1 MRSASSKTQGSPIH
15 QQGLENLTLEERA
28 ARLADLL
35 GKCQQELAEL
45 TPAAAV
51 GTATLGIAHEL
62 GNCLNSMMLQASII
76 QMQAPADLK
85 EKIAAFRNQ
94 GAQAAALLR
103 PLQRLR
109 HQGKET
115 LYPVD
120 VNAILRE
127 VLAEKNDCLAQFRVD
142 EAPDLPPL
150 LSTRAAALRLFRFL
164 RDGLLGLAA
173 SPTDVIRGETS
184 RQNGGG
190 KFALTLKVLLP
201 EPTALKDLFCSGE
214 GLFANMDEI
223 DRLAIQSLMRMLDVA
238 LHAANLEKQGLTLEL
253 TWK

>member
-1 MRSASSKTQGSPIH
+1 
-15 QQGLENLTLEERA
+15 
-28 ARLADLL
+28 
-35 GKCQQELAEL
+35 
-45 TPAAAV
+45 
-51 GTATLGIAHEL
+51 
-62 GNCLNSMMLQASII
+62 
-76 QMQAPADLK
+76 MQVPADLK
-85 EKIAAFRNQ
+85 EKIAALRHQ

-109 HQGKET
+109 QQGKEA

-120 VNAILRE
+120 VNSILHE
-127 VLAEKNDCLAQFRVD
+127 VLAENHDCLAKFNVD

-150 LSTRAAALRLFRFL
+150 LSTRAAALRLFRFM

-190 KFALTLKVLLP
+190 KFALTLKGLLP
-201 EPTALKDLFCSGE
+201 EPTALKDLFGSGE

-223 DRLAIQSLMRMLDVA
+223 DRLAIQSLLRMLDVA
-238 LHAANLEKQGLTLEL
+238 LHAANPEKQGLTLEL
-253 TWK
+253 SWK